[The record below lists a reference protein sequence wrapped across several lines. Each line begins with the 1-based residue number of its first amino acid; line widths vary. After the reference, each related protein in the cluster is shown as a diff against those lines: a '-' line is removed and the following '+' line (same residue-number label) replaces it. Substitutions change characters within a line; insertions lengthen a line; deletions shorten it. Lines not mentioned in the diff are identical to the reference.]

1 MCESTTV
8 EPVEGSATACVAPEN
23 EMSVAL
29 TQALVQMGRVRLFGP
44 SRIPP
49 STIERKRVRPLDVGQ
64 RDRLVEILKE
74 WGLPIVSTSGTHDP
88 AGFACLSQKMTECE
102 VITLNSPRP
111 GHGVGTALLSAVR
124 AAADRNGLRL
134 RLITTDDDPDASD
147 PTNGAGY
154 SREPASRF
162 QLNSSNSCDSMSGT
176 RASRVRHGHRI
187 ATRSISPTERLWS
200 GSPGRGPVPLRVE
213 CRRRRFAAR
222 ATPVSR

>member
-49 STIERKRVRPLDVGQ
+49 STMERRRGRPLDVGQ

-88 AGFACLSQKMTECE
+88 AGVARLSEKMTECE

-111 GHGVGTALLSAVR
+111 GHGVGTTLLSAVR
-124 AAADRNGLRL
+124 AAADRNGLTL

-147 PTNGAGY
+147 PTNGAEY

-162 QLNSSNSCDSMSGT
+162 QLNSRGFVRLQKWHAGEPGPT
-176 RASRVRHGHRI
+176 RAPYRDAIDFSY
-187 ATRSISPTERLWS
+187 
-200 GSPGRGPVPLRVE
+200 
-213 CRRRRFAAR
+213 
-222 ATPVSR
+222 